1 MKIAVLGT
9 GMVGQAIAGKL
20 AELGHSVTVGT
31 RDVQGTL
38 ANDQPNFYG
47 NPPFRDWHA
56 QHPQIGLATFAEAA
70 AQSDWIVN
78 ATNGAGTLAALHA
91 AGADNLGGKVL
102 IDIANPLDFSHGMPP
117 TLSVCNTDS
126 LAEQIQR
133 AFPAAKVVKT
143 LNTMNANI
151 MINPGALAGGEHTVF
166 VSGDDG
172 EAKAQVSAL
181 LRSFGWRDII
191 DLGDI
196 RTARGAEMVLPIW
209 LSLMNALGSP
219 LINLRVVRQA

>member
-20 AELGHSVTVGT
+20 AELGHTVTVGT
-31 RDVQGTL
+31 RDVQKTL
-38 ANDQPNFYG
+38 ENEQPGPYG
-47 NPPFRDWHA
+47 NPPFRAWHE
-56 QHPQIGLATFAEAA
+56 QHPQIAVGTFAEAA
-70 AQSDWIVN
+70 SQGEWIVN
-78 ATNGAGTLAALHA
+78 ATNGEGTLVALHA
-91 AGADNLGGKVL
+91 AGADNLAGKVL

-151 MINPGALAGGEHTVF
+151 MINPNMLAGGEHTVF

-172 EAKAQVSAL
+172 AAKAQVCDL
-181 LRSFGWRDII
+181 LRAFGWREII

-196 RTARGAEMVLPIW
+196 RTARGTEMLLPIW

-219 LINLRVVRQA
+219 FISLHVVR

>member
-20 AELGHSVTVGT
+20 AELGHTVTIGT
-31 RDVQGTL
+31 RDVQNTL

-47 NPPFRDWHA
+47 NPPFRVWQE
-56 QHPQIGLATFAEAA
+56 QHPQVQLATFAEAA
-70 AQSDWIVN
+70 AQGEWIVN
-78 ATNGAGTLAALHA
+78 ATNGEATLTVLNA
-91 AGADNLGGKVL
+91 AGADNLAGKVL
-102 IDIANPLDFSHGMPP
+102 IDISNPLDFSHGMPP

-133 AFPAAKVVKT
+133 TFPAAKVVKT

-151 MINPGALAGGEHTVF
+151 MVNPNSLAGGEHTVF
-166 VSGDDG
+166 VSGDDS
-172 EAKAQVSAL
+172 EAKAHVCDL

-196 RTARGAEMVLPIW
+196 RTARGPEMLLPIW
-209 LSLMNALGSP
+209 LSLMNALQSP
-219 LINLRVVRQA
+219 LISLRVVR